1 MWGHEFSFDLVYNLH
16 KALHY
21 CLVRSISKKRE
32 KESNLRT
39 NNYFRSWGFYRPH
52 RLHFL
57 FLFLKKCGQEERSS
71 DDLHFLFRRSVCQ
84 LVLFSL
90 LLIKREPAGRFF
102 KEEKKTSLRSHHD
115 RLTTSF
121 SFIVFFHYSLSR
133 EERKQ
138 MKRSVMTWSWWIP
151 WPCIIL
157 FLLETLSTYSTIIQK
172 KIRNEWSLCAVG

>member
-1 MWGHEFSFDLVYNLH
+1 MLF
-16 KALHY
+16 
-21 CLVRSISKKRE
+21 KRKLSADMSE
-32 KESNLRT
+32 AFK
-39 NNYFRSWGFYRPH
+39 
-52 RLHFL
+52 
-57 FLFLKKCGQEERSS
+57 

-138 MKRSVMTWSWWIP
+138 MKRSVMT
-151 WPCIIL
+151 
-157 FLLETLSTYSTIIQK
+157 
-172 KIRNEWSLCAVG
+172 

>member
-1 MWGHEFSFDLVYNLH
+1 MSCIQASVSLH
-16 KALHY
+16 L
-21 CLVRSISKKRE
+21 CLKTRLTRCSLTAQGSD
-32 KESNLRT
+32 
-39 NNYFRSWGFYRPH
+39 NYSLWANA
-52 RLHFL
+52 FL
-57 FLFLKKCGQEERSS
+57 FLLFGFARRRSASADKIQTRKGCRPKERSS

-138 MKRSVMTWSWWIP
+138 
-151 WPCIIL
+151 L
-157 FLLETLSTYSTIIQK
+157 
-172 KIRNEWSLCAVG
+172 

>member
-1 MWGHEFSFDLVYNLH
+1 
-16 KALHY
+16 
-21 CLVRSISKKRE
+21 
-32 KESNLRT
+32 
-39 NNYFRSWGFYRPH
+39 
-52 RLHFL
+52 LHFL

-138 MKRSVMTWSWWIP
+138 MKRSVMT
-151 WPCIIL
+151 
-157 FLLETLSTYSTIIQK
+157 
-172 KIRNEWSLCAVG
+172 